1 MVTRHRTLRKKRGF
15 SPALNRANPPPPMLA
30 LGAALLLRK
39 LTHPHL
45 RPYSPRL
52 MNLIPRVQIA
62 VQVVTA
68 AQNQL
73 PATVRAVAREV
84 PVCYESRPHLA
95 LIADGLDTD
104 LLGLFVGDEHGA
116 ELGEAQ
122 PLPPQILLFL
132 DNIWDL
138 AEADEANYRAEVRLT
153 YLHELGHDLGWDEE
167 EIAQRGLE

>member
-1 MVTRHRTLRKKRGF
+1 
-15 SPALNRANPPPPMLA
+15 
-30 LGAALLLRK
+30 
-39 LTHPHL
+39 
-45 RPYSPRL
+45 

-62 VQVVTA
+62 AQVVTA

-73 PATVRAVAREV
+73 PATVRAVARAV
-84 PVCYESRPHLA
+84 PVCYESRPDST
-95 LIADGLDTD
+95 LIVDGLEAD
-104 LLGLFVGDEHGA
+104 LLGLFVGHEHGA

-138 AEADEANYRAEVRLT
+138 AEADEANYCAEVRLT
-153 YLHELGHDLGWDEE
+153 YFHELGHYLGWNEE

>member
-1 MVTRHRTLRKKRGF
+1 
-15 SPALNRANPPPPMLA
+15 
-30 LGAALLLRK
+30 
-39 LTHPHL
+39 
-45 RPYSPRL
+45 

-68 AQNQL
+68 TQNQL

-84 PVCYESRPHLA
+84 PVCCEARPHA
-95 LIADGLDTD
+95 TLIADGLEAD

-116 ELGEAQ
+116 ELSEAQ

-138 AEADEANYRAEVRLT
+138 AAADEANYRAEVRLT
-153 YLHELGHDLGWDEE
+153 YLHELGHYLGWDEE